1 MSFFDNFDKIY
12 CINLSHRKDRWENC
26 VRQFCSLGIANK
38 VVRYEPKISKR
49 ECLSKKAN
57 AQISLVLSHHDLL
70 LQAKTSNF
78 SNILI
83 LEDDFYFPNDL
94 IWTCTKLQD
103 SWQEL
108 PKDWDI
114 FYLGNYFVQ
123 GYSYPPAVSFS
134 KNLVRVQT
142 GFCAH
147 AIAYSQKGI
156 KMVLEEL
163 KVSSESEIVQFS
175 NNFESIDWFLVRCIQ
190 MYSKCFAP
198 RELLCIQSKGHSD
211 IEGQTYDYSQMLISS
226 YKTHIM
232 GMDSLS

>member
-1 MSFFDNFDKIY
+1 M
-12 CINLSHRKDRWENC
+12 
-26 VRQFCSLGIANK
+26 RQFCSLGIADK
-38 VVRYEPKISKR
+38 VVRYEPKISQR
-49 ECLSKKAN
+49 DCLSRKAN
-57 AQISLVLSHHDLL
+57 AHISLVLSHHSLL
-70 LQAKTSNF
+70 SEAKALKFGS
-78 SNILI
+78 ILI
-83 LEDDFYFPNDL
+83 LEDDFYFHNDHH
-94 IWTCTKLQD
+94 WTCKKLQE
-103 SWQEL
+103 SWQDL

-114 FYLGNYFVQ
+114 FYFGNYFVQ
-123 GYSYPPAVSFS
+123 GYAYPPAVSFS